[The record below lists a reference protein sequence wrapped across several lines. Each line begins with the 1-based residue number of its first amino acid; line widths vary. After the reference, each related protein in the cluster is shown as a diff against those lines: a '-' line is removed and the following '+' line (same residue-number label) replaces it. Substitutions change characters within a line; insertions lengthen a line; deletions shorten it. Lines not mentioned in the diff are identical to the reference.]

1 MTATDS
7 GSAGG
12 SANNGS
18 FANRGHL
25 SMTAR
30 VGLSHCLAGY
40 GMRARWQEPVSGGE
54 LGIDWSGPYA

>member
-1 MTATDS
+1 
-7 GSAGG
+7 
-12 SANNGS
+12 
-18 FANRGHL
+18 
-25 SMTAR
+25 MTAR